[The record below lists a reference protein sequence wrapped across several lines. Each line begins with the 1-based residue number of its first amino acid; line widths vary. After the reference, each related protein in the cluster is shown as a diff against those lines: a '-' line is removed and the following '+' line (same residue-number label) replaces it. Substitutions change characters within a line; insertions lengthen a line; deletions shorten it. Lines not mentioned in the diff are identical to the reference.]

1 MARTEEGERLTEEH
15 RLQQVHLADRLAEE
29 LRRLFRRTV
38 RWDDIDGS
46 SEEFARRA
54 GPLVAKFREASRL
67 LSVDYMHAFHAV
79 ESPGAPVPIEEP
91 ADVDDASL
99 ARRIL
104 STVRGVLKALSRKGH
119 GESVAL
125 DRAEVSVTL
134 KGVKLAGD
142 GGRQVIETEVRRGNG
157 PVGYARVV
165 DADPCPFCAMLASRG
180 LYFAGEESPGA
191 LLYRSDS
198 FGDVNAR
205 FVGDGR
211 FKVHDGCCCTMEP
224 VYMRGGKIDLPGNG
238 NALAKEWAEVAAGQD
253 DPWLTWQRWRES
265 GTLPENYDGPLDG
278 KRRAAPSH
286 GQSTGRRQRP
296 TPEKA
301 SEREERRER
310 ERAEKRSRD
319 AGDKAVEKSG
329 KKVDRRGNWDRQK
342 YLDYAA
348 ELSVRA
354 DGVAA
359 EIAELKARGQT
370 DQDISVM
377 ALAQEHRA
385 LLSRID
391 RYRKQAEKM

>member
-1 MARTEEGERLTEEH
+1 M
-15 RLQQVHLADRLAEE
+15 
-29 LRRLFRRTV
+29 
-38 RWDDIDGS
+38 
-46 SEEFARRA
+46 
-54 GPLVAKFREASRL
+54 
-67 LSVDYMHAFHAV
+67 
-79 ESPGAPVPIEEP
+79 
-91 ADVDDASL
+91 
-99 ARRIL
+99 
-104 STVRGVLKALSRKGH
+104 
-119 GESVAL
+119 
-125 DRAEVSVTL
+125 DRAEVSVTA

-142 GGRQVIETEVRRGNG
+142 GGRQVLETEVRRGNG

-198 FGDVNAR
+198 FGDANAR

-211 FKVHDGCCCTMEP
+211 FKVHDGCCCTMEA
-224 VYMRGGKIDLPGNG
+224 VYMRGGKIDLPGKG
-238 NALAKEWAEVAAGQD
+238 NELAKEWAQVAAGQD
-253 DPWLTWQRWRES
+253 DPWLAWQRWRES

-286 GQSTGRRQRP
+286 GQATGQRKRP
-296 TPEKA
+296 APGKA
-301 SEREERRER
+301 SERGTGRT
-310 ERAEKRSRD
+310 AKD
-319 AGDKAVEKSG
+319 NAGS
-329 KKVDRRGNWDRQK
+329 WDRQR
-342 YLDYAA
+342 YLDYAQ

-385 LLSRID
+385 LLSRIE
-391 RYRKQAEKM
+391 RYRKQAAKM